1 MDHAWGSTTLCMF
14 WQTSSGTLCHPPIVY
29 IETTVLMASKDSC
42 SQNFIWKTDIEVDEV
57 DYLRE
62 ITPPFFE
69 ILNAGRLHEEGI
81 LALAFLHL
89 VELIRGGHWASDWI
103 GTDDRLVPSMQ
114 GALLISFGR
123 HCDWWRHSMFSHF
136 LYSLLVWVHHHLIA
150 VNAWLGYLQIR
161 LLDHIELT

>member
-1 MDHAWGSTTLCMF
+1 MDPTRGSTTLRTF
-14 WQTSSGTLCHPPIVY
+14 WQTSSGTTFCHPPILY
-29 IETTVLMASKDSC
+29 IETTVLMASRVSC
-42 SQNFIWKTDIEVDEV
+42 TQNFIWKTDIEADEV

-89 VELIRGGHWASDWI
+89 VKLIRGGHRTKLEQVI
-103 GTDDRLVPSMQ
+103 GWFPLCR
-114 GALLISFGR
+114 R

-150 VNAWLGYLQIR
+150 VNAWLGYLQMC